1 MINHMVE
8 LDKPATAE
16 KLAARRILAITEE
29 EMQRII
35 LDLHDGP
42 VQQLFAAQSQ
52 MAALA
57 RREEAGE
64 YIPPADYSLTCR
76 RVSRLLEVALA
87 EIRHFLGTFRPPDFA
102 HRDLVAIL
110 RGLFLHHE
118 MTTGCE
124 VVYEGPETAVA
135 LPLAAKITLY
145 RICQEALA
153 NAYRHADSARQQVQL
168 QFNQEQLTLII
179 SDHGKGFLPPPLY
192 GPQATER
199 EEHIGLR
206 GMRDRVALVGGQFEL
221 QSAPGKGTKITVRL
235 PMYEP

>member
-1 MINHMVE
+1 MIHHMVE
-8 LDKPATAE
+8 LDDPAVSE
-16 KLAARRILAITEE
+16 KLAARRILAVTEE

-64 YIPPADYSLTCR
+64 YIPPAEYSLTCR
-76 RVSRLLEVALA
+76 RVSRLLEAALA
-87 EIRHFLGTFRPPDFA
+87 EVRHFLGTFRPPDFA
-102 HRDLVAIL
+102 HRDLVALL

-124 VVYEGPETAVA
+124 VTYIGPETAVA

-153 NAYRHADSARQQVQL
+153 NAYRHAESARQQVELQL
-168 QFNQEQLTLII
+168 DQDQLTLII
-179 SDHGKGFLPPPLY
+179 SDKGKGFVPPPLY

-206 GMRDRVALVGGQFEL
+206 GMRDRVALVGGQFDL
-221 QSAPGKGTKITVRL
+221 QSAPGRGTKITVRL
-235 PMYEP
+235 PIYEP

>member
-1 MINHMVE
+1 MISGMVE
-8 LDKPATAE
+8 HNPKVTQ
-16 KLAARRILAITEE
+16 KLAAQRILAVTEE

-57 RREEAGE
+57 RREQAGQD
-64 YIPPADYSLTCR
+64 IPLAEYSLTCH
-76 RVSRLLEVALA
+76 RVSRLLEAALA
-87 EIRHFLGTFRPPDFA
+87 EIRHFLGTFRPPDFV
-102 HRDLVAIL
+102 HRDLVVIL

-124 VVYEGPETAVA
+124 VTYIGPETAVA
-135 LPLAAKITLY
+135 LPPAVKITLY

-153 NAYRHADSARQQVQL
+153 NAYRHAESTRQQVEL
-168 QFNQEQLTLII
+168 QCDHEQLTLII
-179 SDHGKGFLPPPLY
+179 SDEGKGFLPPPLY

-206 GMRDRVALVGGQFEL
+206 GMRDRVTLVGGQFEL
-221 QSAPGKGTKITVRL
+221 ESAPGRGTKITVRL
-235 PMYEP
+235 PIYEP